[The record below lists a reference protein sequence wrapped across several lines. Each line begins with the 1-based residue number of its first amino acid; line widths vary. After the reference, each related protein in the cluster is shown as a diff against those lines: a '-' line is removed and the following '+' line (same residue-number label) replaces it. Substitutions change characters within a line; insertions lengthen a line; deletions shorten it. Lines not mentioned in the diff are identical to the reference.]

1 MIKQLEVK
9 KVTRETWLEQ
19 ATQLLNDEV
28 FNGAG
33 LNVPNDVKVSCG
45 FPLGVRA
52 GSKHMAIG
60 VCHPRSHSTGGVNEI
75 FINPNQDDSLRVLDV
90 LAHELIHAIDDCQD
104 GHGSKFRSMALACGL
119 TGKMTATTNSPELEE
134 TLQQII
140 LELGEYPHAKVKAY
154 KKKQSARMI
163 KHVCSHDCGAII
175 YASRKQSEENP
186 VLCASCTISE
196 DYNVYMV
203 QA

>member
-1 MIKQLEVK
+1 MMKQLEVK

-19 ATQLLNDEV
+19 ATQLLNDDV
-28 FNGAG
+28 FAGAG
-33 LNVPNDVKVSCG
+33 LNVPNDVRVSCG

-104 GHGSKFRSMALACGL
+104 GHGAKFRSMALGIGL
-119 TGKMTATTNSPELEE
+119 TGKMTSTVAGAELEE
-134 TLQQII
+134 KLKDIQVK
-140 LELGEYPHAKVKAY
+140 LGDYPHSEVMMH
-154 KKKQSARMI
+154 KKKQTTRNIKVACDSCEFSFRTSNKNVESMI
-163 KHVCSHDCGAII
+163 YTGCLACDEGTLEIA
-175 YASRKQSEENP
+175 
-186 VLCASCTISE
+186 
-196 DYNVYMV
+196 
-203 QA
+203 

>member
-1 MIKQLEVK
+1 MKQLTIK

-19 ATQLLNDEV
+19 ATELLNTEV
-28 FNGAG
+28 FNPVG

-104 GHGSKFRSMALACGL
+104 GHGSKFRSMALGIGL
-119 TGKMTATTNSPELEE
+119 TGKMTSTVAGAELEE
-134 TLQQII
+134 KLKDIQVK
-140 LELGEYPHAKVKAY
+140 LGDYPHSEVKMH

-196 DYNVYMV
+196 DYNVYMI

>member
-1 MIKQLEVK
+1 MMKQLEVK

-19 ATQLLNDEV
+19 ATQLLNDDV
-28 FNGAG
+28 FAGAG
-33 LNVPNDVKVSCG
+33 LNVPNDVRVSCG

-104 GHGSKFRSMALACGL
+104 GHGAKFRSMALGIGL
-119 TGKMTATTNSPELEE
+119 TGKMTSTVAGAELEE
-134 TLQQII
+134 KLKEIQVK
-140 LELGEYPHAKVKAY
+140 LGEYPHSEVMMH
-154 KKKQSARMI
+154 KKKQTTRNIKVACDSCEFSFRTSNKNVESMI
-163 KHVCSHDCGAII
+163 HTGCLACDEGTLEIA
-175 YASRKQSEENP
+175 
-186 VLCASCTISE
+186 
-196 DYNVYMV
+196 
-203 QA
+203 

>member
-1 MIKQLEVK
+1 MMKQLTIK

-28 FNGAG
+28 FAGAG

-104 GHGSKFRSMALACGL
+104 GHGSKFRSMALGIGL
-119 TGKMTATTNSPELEE
+119 TGKMTSTVAGAELEE
-134 TLQQII
+134 KLKDIQVK
-140 LELGEYPHAKVKAY
+140 LGDYPHSEVKMH

-186 VLCASCTISE
+186 VLCASCRISE
-196 DYNVYMV
+196 DYNVYMI

>member
-1 MIKQLEVK
+1 MMKQLEVK

-19 ATQLLNDEV
+19 ATQLLNDDV
-28 FNGAG
+28 FAGAG
-33 LNVPNDVKVSCG
+33 LNVPNDVRVSCG

-104 GHGSKFRSMALACGL
+104 GHGAKFRSMALGIGL
-119 TGKMTATTNSPELEE
+119 TGKMTSTVAGAELEE
-134 TLQQII
+134 KLKEIQVK
-140 LELGEYPHAKVKAY
+140 LGEYPHSEVMMH
-154 KKKQSARMI
+154 KKKQTTRNIKVACDSCEFSFRTSNKNVESMI
-163 KHVCSHDCGAII
+163 YTGCLACDEGTLEIA
-175 YASRKQSEENP
+175 
-186 VLCASCTISE
+186 
-196 DYNVYMV
+196 
-203 QA
+203 